1 MQKSYCVA
9 GHIFNVSVP
18 EELAGSMSQYA
29 PFECER
35 VAYDPIFSVKVSD
48 SLVHSDESVL
58 YDQPTEPGET
68 KIVLYS
74 CAEGIIARMSPT
86 SARPVSGEVLISP
99 DYRSAVL
106 HILSK
111 EDALFALNNAI
122 MLVFA
127 FRTAT
132 LGTLEMHA
140 SVIKNGG
147 KGYLF
152 LAKSGTGKSTHS
164 RLWLKNIPGS
174 SLLNDDNPVV
184 RVLEDGSV
192 RVYGSPW
199 SGKTPCYVND
209 SCPVGA
215 FVNIHRSAENQL
227 HPISVFEAYAS
238 VYSSSSG
245 FKADPAM
252 ADGLHATIEAVVIT
266 VPCFTLDCRPDDEA
280 AVVCASGVR

>member
-1 MQKSYCVA
+1 MLKSYCVA

-18 EELAGSMSQYA
+18 EELAGLMSQYA
-29 PFECER
+29 PFACEGIE
-35 VAYDPIFSVKVSD
+35 ADPVFSVELSE
-48 SLVHSDESVL
+48 SLPHSAESLL

-68 KIVLYS
+68 KITLFS

-86 SARPVSGEVLISP
+86 SERPVSGEVLISP
-99 DYRSAVL
+99 DYTHAVL
-106 HILSK
+106 HILSGD
-111 EDALFALNNAI
+111 DALFALNNAI
-122 MLVFA
+122 MLTFA

-199 SGKTPCYVND
+199 SGKTPCYIND

-215 FVNIHRSAENQL
+215 FVNIHRSAENRL
-227 HPISVFEAYAS
+227 NPISVFEAYAS
-238 VYSSSSG
+238 VYSSCSG

-252 ADGLHATIEAVVIT
+252 ADGLHSTIEAVVT
-266 VPCFTLDCRPDDEA
+266 TTPCFTLDCRPDDEA
-280 AVVCASGVR
+280 AEVCAGGVR